1 MGNMPD
7 LGKNKPGSINFRG
20 NSASSS
26 SIAMPKTNF
35 TSIAKQLETL
45 GSKLSSGNG
54 TTEDKKQFNFL
65 RRKYF
70 KQNYVPKKGQNAGE
84 DFSRSGTAGGIFK
97 SHQRAN
103 NPEGTNL
110 DQYAYDFNW
119 TSLQKAIEENNSVSG
134 RLTKKQKFDSRFK
147 PPTKGQ
153 FKEGGLVGQGHN
165 DMRKGGLF
173 K

>member
-1 MGNMPD
+1 MY
-7 LGKNKPGSINFRG
+7 
-20 NSASSS
+20 
-26 SIAMPKTNF
+26 
-35 TSIAKQLETL
+35 
-45 GSKLSSGNG
+45 
-54 TTEDKKQFNFL
+54 L
-65 RRKYF
+65 R
-70 KQNYVPKKGQNAGE
+70 A
-84 DFSRSGTAGGIFK
+84 D
-97 SHQRAN
+97 

>member
-1 MGNMPD
+1 MGSMPN
-7 LGKNKPGSINFRG
+7 LGKKKPGNITFGG
-20 NSASSS
+20 NSGTPSSM
-26 SIAMPKTNF
+26 SIPKTSF

-54 TTEDKKQFNFL
+54 STEDKKQFNFL
-65 RRKYF
+65 RKKYF
-70 KQNYVPKKGQNAGE
+70 KQNYVPKKDQDAGV

-97 SHQRAN
+97 SHQRSE

-119 TSLQKAIEENNSVSG
+119 TSLQKSIEKNNSISG
-134 RLTKKQKFDSRFK
+134 DLTRKQKFDLMHQ
-147 PPTKGQ
+147 PPRKGQ

>member
-1 MGNMPD
+1 MPD

-65 RRKYF
+65 GRKYF
-70 KQNYVPKKGQNAGE
+70 KQNYVPKG
-84 DFSRSGTAGGIFK
+84 
-97 SHQRAN
+97 
-103 NPEGTNL
+103 
-110 DQYAYDFNW
+110 
-119 TSLQKAIEENNSVSG
+119 
-134 RLTKKQKFDSRFK
+134 
-147 PPTKGQ
+147 
-153 FKEGGLVGQGHN
+153 
-165 DMRKGGLF
+165 
-173 K
+173 

>member
-20 NSASSS
+20 SSASSS

-65 RRKYF
+65 RKKYF
-70 KQNYVPKKGQNAGE
+70 KQNYVPKKEQNAGE

-97 SHQRAN
+97 SHQRAD

-119 TSLQKAIEENNSVSG
+119 TSLQKSIEKNNTVSG
-134 RLTKKQKFDSRFK
+134 QLTKRQKFDSRFK
-147 PPTKGQ
+147 PPKKD
-153 FKEGGLVGQGHN
+153 FKHGGLAGTGHN